1 MKTISRLFILS
12 IFYLLIACAEGGMGG
27 TGLSEKQ
34 NVVSYGTISNV
45 TAKEVTVQNTRYKLQ
60 DTTIQ
65 VNSQT
70 KDSTELKVGMIAR
83 VEGSIEAQ
91 QTVAVARQIDIN
103 NTISGQI
110 SEVRQD
116 NSIVVLGHVI
126 RFDNNT
132 YYKNVSSSQNLSTGM
147 QISIMG
153 FITADGDIRA
163 TYVDN
168 EDTGTSQKVSGYIAM
183 LDKDKHSFDLGNLHV
198 DYSSASVSETLLAE
212 LRNGTLVE
220 VEGSIDISSDRF
232 IAHEIEFSHFSVSSG
247 NEDAKIE
254 LEGIVA
260 AKISDTEFV
269 LMSTTILITE
279 ATVFESGSAASIR
292 TGLKVEVDGKMQNG
306 FLYARKI
313 EIEDDSEQEY
323 EDTPDSQLTG
333 SSEQSTTTNNGD
345 ISNTAQSGFAKIL
358 SVVTSIEGNNF
369 KLAGLA
375 NTVFTVTNTTQLGG
389 ISTFEQIN
397 IDDTVEIEA
406 TKTTSNTNL
415 TRLKL
420 KETSPVVDI
429 MIDAGVDN
437 IETPNIWV
445 LDSPIN
451 LTGVAVN
458 GGNLANFLTTLQ
470 TATGIKLQGKLSGST
485 VLWKEADYLGK

>member
-34 NVVSYGTISNV
+34 DVVSYGTISNV
-45 TAKEVTVQNTRYKLQ
+45 TAKEVTVQNTRYKMQ
-60 DTTIQ
+60 DTAIR

-70 KDSTELKVGMIAR
+70 KDSTDLKIGMIAR
-83 VEGSIEAQ
+83 IEGSIEAQ

-110 SEVRQD
+110 TEVRQD

-126 RFDNNT
+126 KFDNNT
-132 YYKNVSSSQNLSTGM
+132 HYKNVSSAQNLSTGM

-153 FITADGDIRA
+153 FVTADGDIRA
-163 TYVDN
+163 TFVDN
-168 EDTGTSQKVSGYIAM
+168 EDTGTSQKVSGYIAK
-183 LDKDKHSFDLGNLHV
+183 LDQDKHSFDLGNLHV
-198 DYSSASVSETLLAE
+198 DYSSASLSETLLAE

-220 VEGSIDISSDRF
+220 VEGSIDTSSNRF
-232 IAHEIEFSHFSVSSG
+232 IAHEIEFSHFSVSSES
-247 NEDAKIE
+247 EDTKIE

-279 ATVFESGSAASIR
+279 VTVFESGSAANIR
-292 TGLKVEVDGKMQNG
+292 TGLKVEVEGKMQNG

-313 EIEDDSEQEY
+313 KIEDESEQES
-323 EDTPDSQLTG
+323 DTPDSQLTG
-333 SSEQSTTTNNGD
+333 SSEQSTITNNGD
-345 ISNTAQSGFAKIL
+345 ISNATQSSDAKIL
-358 SVVTSIEGNNF
+358 SVVTSIDGNEF

-375 NTVFTVTNTTQLGG
+375 NTVFTATDATQLDGV
-389 ISTFEQIN
+389 TVFQQIN
-397 IDDTVEIEA
+397 INDTVEIEA
-406 TKTTSNTNL
+406 TKTTSNTIL

-420 KETSPVVDI
+420 KETGPVEDI
-429 MIDAGVDN
+429 MINAGVDN

-445 LDSPIN
+445 LGSPIN

-458 GGNLANFLTTLQ
+458 GGNLDNFLITLQ
-470 TATGIKLQGKLSGST
+470 SATGINLQGKLSGST
-485 VLWKEADYLGK
+485 VQWKEADYLGK